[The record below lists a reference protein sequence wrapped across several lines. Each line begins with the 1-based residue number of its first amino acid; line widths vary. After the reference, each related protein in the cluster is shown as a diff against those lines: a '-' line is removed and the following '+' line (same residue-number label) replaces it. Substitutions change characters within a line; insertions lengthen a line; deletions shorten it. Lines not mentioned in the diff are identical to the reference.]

1 MLSEVSRKNDGHDEQ
16 DELVVQE
23 LVVQLACKELPGL
36 NSKIFSSSPNSEKGS
51 MSATR

>member
-23 LVVQLACKELPGL
+23 LVVQLACKELPGFL
-36 NSKIFSSSPNSEKGS
+36 TQRFFPRRQTQKKGQ
-51 MSATR
+51 